1 MYCARR
7 LRPRPSLRKA
17 GVRVHALPQ
26 DLNTAVVQSLPPSIH
41 TLGVSRT
48 REWTVS
54 VTSRRIGSVS
64 VTSRRIGSESS
75 LRHPYHGMPLEPY
88 EARVRFPRVAPRAVW
103 RSRRGARPRVG
114 PTLNRELGGPIAK
127 AGWVGGF
134 CVALLVARPTLFIV
148 T

>member
-7 LRPRPSLRKA
+7 LRPRPSLREA
-17 GVRVHALPQ
+17 GVRVQALPQ

-64 VTSRRIGSESS
+64 VTSRRIGSESPAPVPRDAAGA
-75 LRHPYHGMPLEPY
+75 LRG
-88 EARVRFPRVAPRAVW
+88 
-103 RSRRGARPRVG
+103 
-114 PTLNRELGGPIAK
+114 
-127 AGWVGGF
+127 
-134 CVALLVARPTLFIV
+134 
-148 T
+148 